1 MGRRAKKVQR
11 KNRVD
16 VGRGKA
22 PRTKPLSP
30 LVFACP
36 FFLARCPLL
45 TESLKQANFGKQKL
59 LSFTKFSK
67 SLDCRD
73 KNYTSNNV
81 SRQKSAFDPIPF
93 SLFSFRYHR
102 TKNYDFKKY

>member
-1 MGRRAKKVQR
+1 M
-11 KNRVD
+11 
-16 VGRGKA
+16 
-22 PRTKPLSP
+22 

-45 TESLKQANFGKQKL
+45 TESLKQASFGKQKL

-81 SRQKSAFDPIPF
+81 SRQKSQFLSAYSVSDITAPKITT
-93 SLFSFRYHR
+93 L
-102 TKNYDFKKY
+102 KNIEVAVKIWTNA